1 MNKQLI
7 FFLAIILG
15 FMSIL
20 AANRIFR
27 RLCPKA
33 FSKQSDRFLIE
44 TKNRAKFGVRSATVA
59 QILMV
64 VLIPLFYQ
72 LRRQFDWVV
81 SFFVFMIFF
90 MAALRSM
97 LREMIIAASTEL
109 EIREREKKGV

>member
-1 MNKQLI
+1 MNKHLI
-7 FFLAIILG
+7 PLLAIILG
-15 FMSIL
+15 IMSIL
-20 AANRIFR
+20 AAKLIFR
-27 RLCPKA
+27 RLYPKA

-44 TKNRAKFGVRSATVA
+44 TKNRAKFGARSATVA

-64 VLIPLFYQ
+64 VLTTLFFQ

-90 MAALRSM
+90 MAALRSIF
-97 LREMIIAASTEL
+97 REMIIAASTEL